1 MVNLILEWPTT
12 MKLLNVMIMLKLF
25 KKRFSIWILQQGG
38 CMILQFMNRSSEAQ
52 VTSFGRINVR
62 FKITQDKNMI
72 ISKGGV
78 RKKKKDN
85 FVILFE
91 FVKIHLLKQK
101 NITAHA

>member
-1 MVNLILEWPTT
+1 MAHHHEVAQRHDNVKTLQKEIFHLE
-12 MKLLNVMIMLKLF
+12 
-25 KKRFSIWILQQGG
+25 QGG